1 MTRIRNE
8 REANLAQWADTVAVP
23 RDRNRRRLERIEP
36 EPGMPPGLGF
46 LAAAVAVAIVLLIVG
61 AVAGA

>member
-36 EPGMPPGLGF
+36 EPGIPGAGF
-46 LAAAVAVAIVLLIVG
+46 LVAAVAVAIVLLIVG
-61 AVAGA
+61 AVAAA